1 MNTNAIIANMG
12 NGNVSTGNISIGE
25 INQNNV
31 ANNGS
36 RDEFLRLID
45 EIKTEVDSLEDVS
58 ASEAVKLM
66 QEETKK
72 KSWNKKIL
80 GFMLDTLQKTGVTL
94 AAKGLSTLTAKAI
107 AFLPMG

>member
-25 INQNNV
+25 INQDNV

-72 KSWNKKIL
+72 IL

-107 AFLPMG
+107 AFLPMV